1 MTNPTCCNNH
11 KTEAETIACIHRACP
26 CAMRSSQFVIHQ
38 GCLLLATTASSSY
51 PYCGNPCTPPAIR
64 ILTSNEIQ
72 LLNEAKMR
80 QERKR
85 LKQIRKEASLSMER
99 HAQDIRIQE
108 AAKQFKNQRKKYERE
123 RINAAREMMQNYNPA
138 NSQYKQGFSDG
149 RASVYS
155 TSRDT
160 EMSGEKAVAAFLICG
175 LFIGIFVFLGILGFA
190 TLLI

>member
-1 MTNPTCCNNH
+1 MCNCNRCVVQPIPAQMFQCGKCCTVNVVQQVIPISCC
-11 KTEAETIACIHRACP
+11 TTTI
-26 CAMRSSQFVIHQ
+26 SQ
-38 GCLLLATTASSSY
+38 L
-51 PYCGNPCTPPAIR
+51 TP
-64 ILTSNEIQ
+64 NERH
-72 LLNEAKMR
+72 LLNKTKMR
-80 QERKR
+80 QESKR

-138 NSQYKQGFSDG
+138 NSQYRQGFSDG
-149 RASVYS
+149 RASVCS

-160 EMSGEKAVAAFLICG
+160 EMSGRKAVAAFLICG